1 MYDLCHRIE
10 GIFPLSRGSQLQL
23 QAMPQQKG
31 HREASLCLTC
41 PEAAM
46 VLDEDGFI
54 LFICLKLFECCFLK
68 KNTMDHI
75 FVYSYMVHDM
85 YVCLFLHL
93 LWIHT

>member
-1 MYDLCHRIE
+1 MIYATELSC
-10 GIFPLSRGSQLQL
+10 IFPLSRGSQLQL

-54 LFICLKLFECCFLK
+54 LFICLNVVFSK
-68 KNTMDHI
+68 KIKYNG
-75 FVYSYMVHDM
+75 SYLCV
-85 YVCLFLHL
+85 
-93 LWIHT
+93 

>member
-1 MYDLCHRIE
+1 MY
-10 GIFPLSRGSQLQL
+10 FPPSRGSQLQL

-54 LFICLKLFECCFLK
+54 LFIGKRPLWYVPLFGQ
-68 KNTMDHI
+68 
-75 FVYSYMVHDM
+75 V
-85 YVCLFLHL
+85 
-93 LWIHT
+93 